1 MQAAQFEDSVR
12 RPCRIHQNRTWRVS
26 TAVVLAH
33 VGVAWLIGRGV
44 LTHVIPASA
53 LDQVIMASV
62 VMDAP
67 APHVPAATA
76 RQPEPVTTK
85 IQPQLKPQLKPQP
98 KPDSPQRHP
107 APVLTP
113 TVPSDATP
121 ITPSAPSAQPT
132 PSTAAAPLA
141 AGHQRPAANT
151 SVVGV
156 VLPSTNAD
164 YLNNPTPP
172 YPRLSKRMG
181 EEGTVVIRV
190 LITTEGRAEKAVVR
204 TSSGH
209 ARLDDTALSTVQR
222 WRFVPGQRNGVAE
235 AMWFNVPIRF
245 VLD

>member
-26 TAVVLAH
+26 AAVVLAH

-44 LTHVIPASA
+44 LTHVIRASA
-53 LDQVIMASV
+53 LDKVIMASV

-67 APHVPAATA
+67 APHAPAAPA
-76 RQPEPVTTK
+76 RQPEPVTAKMQT
-85 IQPQLKPQLKPQP
+85 QLKPQP
-98 KPDSPQRHP
+98 KPDSPQGHP

-113 TVPSDATP
+113 TVPSDAAP
-121 ITPSAPSAQPT
+121 IAPSAQFAQPT
-132 PSTAAAPLA
+132 PFTAAAPLA
-141 AGHQRPAANT
+141 VTQQRPAANT
-151 SVVGV
+151 TAAAV

-164 YLNNPTPP
+164 YLNNPAPP

-190 LITTEGRAEKAVVR
+190 LITTEGRAGKAEVR